1 MRLRRYWTKKPKV
14 EIRVPK
20 SIAEAYETP
29 EPAHATVGRLALL
42 GGEPAF
48 SEALHVGRPNIGDRE
63 KFEARV
69 RDILD
74 ERWLTNSGR
83 YVQEF
88 ERRIAKLV
96 GVRHCIATCNATTA
110 LEISIRA
117 LGMTGEVIVPSFT
130 FVATAH
136 ALQWQ
141 GITPVFCDI
150 NPQTYNLDPR
160 QVEEMITER
169 TTGIIPVH
177 VFGRPCDVEAL
188 TRIASER
195 DLKLLFDSAHALGC
209 SYQGRLIGG
218 FGQAEVLCFHAT
230 KFINSMEGGAVV
242 TNDDELARRIRLM
255 KNFGISQ
262 YDRTDEIGIN
272 GKMTEVCAAMGMTSL
287 DAMDEIVA
295 INRRNW
301 EAYRENLTA
310 FPGISLIEYDPAEQ
324 NNYHYVVIEIDPEK
338 APLNR
343 EELWA
348 VLHKENVLVRR
359 YFWPGCHRLEPY
371 GSLYPNAH
379 LSLPQT
385 ERVSEQV
392 MTLPT
397 GQTITPEIIRVV
409 CDIIRAAFENA
420 AEIRKVLEERTTAG
434 NS

>member
-1 MRLRRYWTKKPKV
+1 M
-14 EIRVPK
+14 PK
-20 SIAEAYETP
+20 SIGEAFETP
-29 EPAHATVGRLALL
+29 EPSHATSRRLAFL

-48 SEALHVGRPNIGDRE
+48 SEALHVGSPNIGDRE
-63 KFEARV
+63 KFAARV
-69 RDILD
+69 SDILD
-74 ERWLTNSGR
+74 QRWLTNSGR

-141 GITPVFCDI
+141 GITPIFCDI
-150 NPQTYNLDPR
+150 DPQTYNLDPQR
-160 QVEEMITER
+160 VEALITER

-177 VFGRPCDVEAL
+177 VFGRPCEVEAL

-195 DLKLLFDSAHALGC
+195 GLKLLFDSAHALGC

-230 KFINSMEGGAVV
+230 KFINSMEGGAIV

-255 KNFGISQ
+255 KNFGICQ

-272 GKMTEVCAAMGMTSL
+272 GKMTEVCAAMGLTSL
-287 DAMDEIVA
+287 EAMDEIVA
-295 INRRNW
+295 INHRNL

-343 EELWA
+343 EELLT
-348 VLHKENVLVRR
+348 VLQQENVLARR

-371 GSLYPNAH
+371 RSLYPNAH

-397 GQTITPEIIRVV
+397 GQTINPEIIRAI
-409 CDIIRAAFENA
+409 CDIVRSAFENA
-420 AEIRKVLEERTTAG
+420 SEIRKMLRDKPADR
-434 NS
+434 